1 MKKYANQE
9 VITPVIILLFL
20 FYYLSETLKLSSPIV
35 NNVPQESF
43 FPYMILVV
51 GFGAAISLLI
61 SGIRKSSKYD
71 TEKPEVEGNSEEK
84 AQETKKKNV
93 KPVLAILATAIF
105 VFIFSEFGFWCASP
119 LYVFVMQ
126 ILYDDKPQQLLK
138 KILLSLIICG
148 IVYSLYTYGFDVNF
162 PDIWR

>member
-43 FPYMILVV
+43 FPYIILVV

-71 TEKPEVEGNSEEK
+71 TEMPEVEGNSEEK
-84 AQETKKKNV
+84 AQETKRR
-93 KPVLAILATAIF
+93 T
-105 VFIFSEFGFWCASP
+105 
-119 LYVFVMQ
+119 
-126 ILYDDKPQQLLK
+126 
-138 KILLSLIICG
+138 
-148 IVYSLYTYGFDVNF
+148 
-162 PDIWR
+162 

>member
-43 FPYMILVV
+43 FPYMILAV

-61 SGIRKSSKYD
+61 SGIRKSSKND
-71 TEKPEVEGNSEEK
+71 REKPEVEEYSEK
-84 AQETKKKNV
+84 TTLETKKQNV
-93 KPVLAILATAIF
+93 KPVLSILSTAIF
-105 VFIFSEFGFWCASP
+105 VFVFSEFGFWCASP

-126 ILYDDKPQQLLK
+126 ILYDDKPQHFFEK
-138 KILLSLIICG
+138 ALLSLIICG